1 MQAAAVGLDG
11 CSGGW
16 VVAALA
22 LGPGPWPNP
31 EIFGLDRLE
40 SLEGALAARGL
51 RGVRQLIDMPI
62 GLPLTGVRRV
72 DRLAQAALGP
82 ARASV
87 FLAPTRP
94 VLDALSFREAQRLA
108 QASMGQGLSLQAWN
122 IVPKIRTLDRF
133 LRRAQPAAPRFE
145 EAHPELAFLRLNGT
159 QPPLPHKKTAEGAAA
174 RQRLLEGL
182 GLSVGSALD
191 AALTVEG
198 RRVGRDD
205 RLDALVLAY
214 LATRPEGALERLGE
228 GDEDPLGL
236 PMTLLAPRIP

>member
-1 MQAAAVGLDG
+1 M
-11 CSGGW
+11 
-16 VVAALA
+16 VAALP
-22 LGPGPWPNP
+22 LGDGPWPSP
-31 EIFGLDRLE
+31 ELFGLEQLE
-40 SLEGALAARGL
+40 GLDGALAARGL
-51 RGVRQLIDMPI
+51 QGVRQLIDMPI

-72 DRLAQAALGP
+72 DQLAQAALGP

-94 VLDALSFREAQRLA
+94 VLDALTFREAQQLA

-122 IVPKIRTLDRF
+122 IVPKIRTLDRY
-133 LRRAQPAAPRFE
+133 LRRAQPAQPRFE
-145 EAHPELAFLRLNGT
+145 EAHPELTFLRLSGD
-159 QPPLPHKKTAEGAAA
+159 PAPLPPKKTAEGAAA

-182 GLSVGSALD
+182 GLSVTAALD
-191 AALTVEG
+191 AALTVAG

-214 LATRPEGALERLGE
+214 LATRPEAALERLGA

-236 PMTLLAPRIP
+236 PMTLLAPRKP